1 MSTSRRRPHALTA
14 HAAKYSED
22 FRKSYLKNGE
32 KYRFGDLVTNPD
44 LARTMERVAENGVDW
59 FYNGEAADAMVS
71 CVKKRGGVLTKEDLT
86 GCMAK
91 ERPVVRGNFMGY
103 DLVSMSPPSS
113 GGSHIIQMLNILEN
127 FDIRAMGHNSA
138 EYLHVLCET
147 IKLMFADRSV
157 AMGDPDFVKV
167 DVERILSKEYA
178 KECAARIDLA
188 KAQEF
193 SASEGIEAKE
203 YEGNTTHFSII
214 DKDGNMISQTQTVRS
229 YWGSGVMVDGFGFVM
244 NNAVSDFS
252 AKAGTLTTQG
262 LVYGTANGIEG
273 GKTPLS
279 SMNPTLVFKDG
290 MPLLS
295 VGAAAA
301 PASSRERSSFS

>member
-1 MSTSRRRPHALTA
+1 
-14 HAAKYSED
+14 
-22 FRKSYLKNGE
+22 
-32 KYRFGDLVTNPD
+32 
-44 LARTMERVAENGVDW
+44 
-59 FYNGEAADAMVS
+59 
-71 CVKKRGGVLTKEDLT
+71 
-86 GCMAK
+86 
-91 ERPVVRGNFMGY
+91 
-103 DLVSMSPPSS
+103 
-113 GGSHIIQMLNILEN
+113 
-127 FDIRAMGHNSA
+127 MGHNSA

-279 SMNPTLVFKDG
+279 SMNPALVFKDG

-295 VGAAAA
+295 VGAAGG